1 MQAQLTF
8 GRFDV
13 VTNETSFVCGE
24 AVENQPHRL
33 FAPMHQLAEQLDEQ
47 RTVQSADIGA
57 EPKLPAWTH
66 CRGGRDRLALPGS
79 INDGCLTTQ
88 SPGLAV
94 HGVSAK
100 ARLIPKQNLRAVA
113 FSLTGQRR
121 IRLLLPQCNRFGI
134 SLIRTLQRFLRR
146 QLQFRQQRA
155 DGRDSQ
161 INPELLLDQ
170 QRHDRARPQTE
181 IQSILPRI
189 APIDPTKNLSLL
201 RRGQA
206 TRPTGAA
213 SRTQRPQTV
222 AASGGHVHPLVDR
235 RAVESVRGDHNARIL
250 TFANPANRHETNLF
264 KRGMIE
270 RAAVYFHIVLDRHH
284 VTSFHYIRLYYGLVS
299 KWGD

>member
-1 MQAQLTF
+1 
-8 GRFDV
+8 
-13 VTNETSFVCGE
+13 
-24 AVENQPHRL
+24 
-33 FAPMHQLAEQLDEQ
+33 
-47 RTVQSADIGA
+47 
-57 EPKLPAWTH
+57 
-66 CRGGRDRLALPGS
+66 
-79 INDGCLTTQ
+79 
-88 SPGLAV
+88 
-94 HGVSAK
+94 
-100 ARLIPKQNLRAVA
+100 
-113 FSLTGQRR
+113 
-121 IRLLLPQCNRFGI
+121 
-134 SLIRTLQRFLRR
+134 
-146 QLQFRQQRA
+146 
-155 DGRDSQ
+155 
-161 INPELLLDQ
+161 NPELLLDQ

-189 APIDPTKNLSLL
+189 APIDPTKNVSLL

-299 KWGD
+299 NRVAEQIAKNHRQEHRITARTFGGL